1 MHAHALRWRLA
12 RQMQPSPRPH
22 TSVTL
27 ATTTSYP
34 GHPSHPPNLV
44 SGHPSAHPGQV
55 KAFGSYA
62 TGLMRPG
69 SDIDLVVTLP
79 RVRTTTAIPEAP
91 GELEGRNAIPKDTW
105 QANLARCL
113 LDQPWVI
120 AESVRTIQSLVPIV
134 SFATRFTV
142 AGGRPLRLD
151 VSFEGAHH
159 LGLSTNALVMRA
171 LAERPATKPLTL
183 VVKQLLAER
192 SLDKPYLG
200 GLSSHGLFLLVTR
213 FLQAQH
219 THSSHRDGGGGSGG
233 GGRGAPEAMDDLG
246 ALLVSLLDF
255 YAHRFDPRIV
265 GVAVARN
272 AGEGECVLDT

>member
-1 MHAHALRWRLA
+1 
-12 RQMQPSPRPH
+12 
-22 TSVTL
+22 
-27 ATTTSYP
+27 
-34 GHPSHPPNLV
+34 
-44 SGHPSAHPGQV
+44 
-55 KAFGSYA
+55 
-62 TGLMRPG
+62 MRPG

-113 LDQPWVI
+113 LDQPWVL
-120 AESVRTIQSLVPIV
+120 AESVRTIQASLVPIV

-151 VSFEGAHH
+151 VSFEGAQH
-159 LGLSTNALVMRA
+159 LGLSTNALVMRS

-183 VVKQLLAER
+183 VIKQLLAER

-219 THSSHRDGGGGSGG
+219 THASQRGGGGGGGGGGGNSGGGGGGGSGSG
-233 GGRGAPEAMDDLG
+233 GGGSGPKEMDDLG

>member
-1 MHAHALRWRLA
+1 M
-12 RQMQPSPRPH
+12 
-22 TSVTL
+22 
-27 ATTTSYP
+27 
-34 GHPSHPPNLV
+34 
-44 SGHPSAHPGQV
+44 

-113 LDQPWVI
+113 LDQPWVL
-120 AESVRTIQSLVPIV
+120 AESLRTIQASLVPIV

-151 VSFEGAHH
+151 VSFEGAEH

-171 LAERPATKPLTL
+171 LAERPQTKPLTL
-183 VVKQLLAER
+183 VIKQLLAER

-219 THSSHRDGGGGSGG
+219 THSSHCDGRGGGGGGGGGSGG
-233 GGRGAPEAMDDLG
+233 GGAPKAMDDLG

>member
-1 MHAHALRWRLA
+1 MHARCFPGLGPL
-12 RQMQPSPRPH
+12 
-22 TSVTL
+22 TNLVTTPV
-27 ATTTSYP
+27 A
-34 GHPSHPPNLV
+34 PNLV
-44 SGHPSAHPGQV
+44 GGHPLAPNPGQV

-113 LDQPWVI
+113 LDQPWVL
-120 AESVRTIQSLVPIV
+120 AESMRTIQSSLVPIV

-151 VSFEGAHH
+151 VSFEGAQH
-159 LGLSTNALVMRA
+159 LGLSTNALVVRA

-183 VVKQLLAER
+183 VIKQLLAER

-219 THSSHRDGGGGSGG
+219 TH
-233 GGRGAPEAMDDLG
+233 AMGDLG

-255 YAHRFDPRIV
+255 YAHRFDPRTV

>member
-1 MHAHALRWRLA
+1 
-12 RQMQPSPRPH
+12 
-22 TSVTL
+22 
-27 ATTTSYP
+27 
-34 GHPSHPPNLV
+34 
-44 SGHPSAHPGQV
+44 
-55 KAFGSYA
+55 
-62 TGLMRPG
+62 MRPG

-113 LDQPWVI
+113 LDQPWVL
-120 AESVRTIQSLVPIV
+120 AESMRTIQSSLVPIV

-142 AGGRPLRLD
+142 AGGRLPGSRL
-151 VSFEGAHH
+151 FEGTAPRP
-159 LGLSTNALVMRA
+159 STNALVMRA

-183 VVKQLLAER
+183 VIKQLLAER

-219 THSSHRDGGGGSGG
+219 TH
-233 GGRGAPEAMDDLG
+233 AMDDLG

-255 YAHRFDPRIV
+255 YAHRFDPRTV

>member
-1 MHAHALRWRLA
+1 
-12 RQMQPSPRPH
+12 
-22 TSVTL
+22 
-27 ATTTSYP
+27 
-34 GHPSHPPNLV
+34 
-44 SGHPSAHPGQV
+44 
-55 KAFGSYA
+55 
-62 TGLMRPG
+62 MRPG

-113 LDQPWVI
+113 LDQPWVL
-120 AESVRTIQSLVPIV
+120 AESMRTIQSSLVPIV
-134 SFATRFTV
+134 SF
-142 AGGRPLRLD
+142 
-151 VSFEGAHH
+151 EGAQH

-183 VVKQLLAER
+183 VIKQLLAER

-219 THSSHRDGGGGSGG
+219 TH
-233 GGRGAPEAMDDLG
+233 AMDDLG

-255 YAHRFDPRIV
+255 YAHRFDPRTV